1 MPTRSFGVEFFFAFE
16 QLLVVLELFVELVEL
31 FESFV
36 LEFVLFEQLVLE
48 FVELFESFVLEFVL
62 FEQHSGQG

>member
-1 MPTRSFGVEFFFAFE
+1 MSLCDVTLTLPTRSFGVEFFFAFE

-36 LEFVLFEQLVLE
+36 LEFVLFEQ
-48 FVELFESFVLEFVL
+48 
-62 FEQHSGQG
+62 HSGQG